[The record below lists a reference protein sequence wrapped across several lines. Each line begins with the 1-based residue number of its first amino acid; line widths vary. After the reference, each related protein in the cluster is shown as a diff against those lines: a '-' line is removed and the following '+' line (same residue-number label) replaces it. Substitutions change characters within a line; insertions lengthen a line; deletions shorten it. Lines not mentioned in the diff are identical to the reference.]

1 MERSDIRHIP
11 FSLEALQMDQRST
24 TEGHDGKGPFESR
37 PGRHLHASFPS
48 SSLHPFSSTLSPH
61 NPVTIGPAFCSSFH
75 NILIRFPAPSL
86 PHDLATC
93 TLGFLPFATAAIAEC
108 DVEYECK
115 ENIKYEVQL
124 DCVLQGI

>member
-1 MERSDIRHIP
+1 MERVRLNLGRGAISTLLSPVPLSIP
-11 FSLEALQMDQRST
+11 FS
-24 TEGHDGKGPFESR
+24 P
-37 PGRHLHASFPS
+37 
-48 SSLHPFSSTLSPH
+48 TLSPL